1 MLIGE
6 LCWNSSFRRV
16 YISAAV
22 WKTSQGA
29 RKGGDRWQ
37 AQAEK
42 RWLAGF
48 LANIK
53 VVVLLLSFLKVTKVG
68 EGGSNDQAGEE
79 NPKTAARKSRYG
91 QDESIHV
98 KDAESLS

>member
-1 MLIGE
+1 MLIVE

-53 VVVLLLSFLKVTKVG
+53 AVVPLLSFLKVTEVG
-68 EGGSNDQAGEE
+68 EGGSNDQAGDDLL
-79 NPKTAARKSRYG
+79 G
-91 QDESIHV
+91 
-98 KDAESLS
+98 

>member
-29 RKGGDRWQ
+29 RKGENRWQ

-48 LANIK
+48 LANI
-53 VVVLLLSFLKVTKVG
+53 LSFLKVTEVR
-68 EGGSNDQAGEE
+68 EGGSNDQAGDDLL
-79 NPKTAARKSRYG
+79 G
-91 QDESIHV
+91 
-98 KDAESLS
+98 